1 MFMPHSC
8 EVSRF
13 DSSSQ
18 LPSEL
23 LWRLAVATTLTPL
36 ARVGLTATYSDP
48 QLTRLSVSSG
58 TSLRPENRIL
68 SVLQLLFCFIA
79 THAPHWAPSCNVV
92 LSFTR
97 EACELLSNKTKQTTN
112 YACDV
117 FFIAPCN
124 CAKTSTTL
132 SRPCEGLKQLFT
144 EKNISNQS
152 QLKVS

>member
-1 MFMPHSC
+1 MPHSC
-8 EVSRF
+8 EVSGFVLCSSIPLRNF
-13 DSSSQ
+13 DGDS
-18 LPSEL
+18 P
-23 LWRLAVATTLTPL
+23 RRPTLTRWL
-36 ARVGLTATYSDP
+36 RVGLTATCGDLP
-48 QLTRLSVSSG
+48 FIPLFVLPG

-68 SVLQLLFCFIA
+68 SVLQLLSCFIA

-132 SRPCEGLKQLFT
+132 SRPCECSKQLFT